1 MSERHARIAVKQRFG
16 RSGVL
21 TVFAI
26 AMCGAT
32 AHAGELRV
40 LHAEPFTVQLPER
53 IGARSQKMNAP
64 AVSVAGKQFDLALE
78 SNERLA
84 EAIPASQLAG
94 LGTHALY
101 RGQLSGIP
109 GSWVRLS
116 RINGRT
122 YGAIWD
128 GIDLYAIGPRHEIE
142 AKMDRPIAGGPSE
155 TAIFR
160 WADTQGGEVQAC
172 GLADDTRATSA
183 DQYRALVRE
192 LKDTAAATASQ
203 QVEVA
208 LIGDYEF
215 YTAFGSQAVA
225 TMLERINVV
234 DGIFS
239 SQVGVSIV
247 PTDFKVFDTASDP
260 FDSTSA
266 STLLDEVGAY
276 KASQPAIRSRGIA
289 HLMTGRNLDG
299 NTVGIAVMS
308 AVCQPRAGVSLS
320 QGNGGSFTAP
330 LIAAHE
336 LGHNFGAPHDGEGE
350 CQSAPSGFL
359 MAPSINGSSQFS
371 NCSIQQ
377 MQPVIASAAC
387 ITAYQAPDA
396 SVSFPGAPF
405 QVANGE
411 SFDVPIDIGA
421 PGDGAVQDLTVTAN
435 IGGSIESATLDG
447 TTCTID
453 RSTVQCR
460 ISQLASHET
469 RRLTVRTHLLNQQPA
484 TLSAS
489 VSAWKDANDQNNSA
503 TTSLVASDTAS
514 PPPAPAPSPAPTP
527 SPSQPP
533 PASGKKSG
541 GGGGMEVLSLLGLL
555 LTYAVR
561 RHVTSR

>member
-1 MSERHARIAVKQRFG
+1 
-16 RSGVL
+16 
-21 TVFAI
+21 
-26 AMCGAT
+26 
-32 AHAGELRV
+32 
-40 LHAEPFTVQLPER
+40 
-53 IGARSQKMNAP
+53 
-64 AVSVAGKQFDLALE
+64 
-78 SNERLA
+78 
-84 EAIPASQLAG
+84 
-94 LGTHALY
+94 
-101 RGQLSGIP
+101 
-109 GSWVRLS
+109 
-116 RINGRT
+116 
-122 YGAIWD
+122 
-128 GIDLYAIGPRHEIE
+128 
-142 AKMDRPIAGGPSE
+142 
-155 TAIFR
+155 
-160 WADTQGGEVQAC
+160 
-172 GLADDTRATSA
+172 
-183 DQYRALVRE
+183 
-192 LKDTAAATASQ
+192 
-203 QVEVA
+203 
-208 LIGDYEF
+208 
-215 YTAFGSQAVA
+215 
-225 TMLERINVV
+225 
-234 DGIFS
+234 
-239 SQVGVSIV
+239 
-247 PTDFKVFDTASDP
+247 
-260 FDSTSA
+260 
-266 STLLDEVGAY
+266 
-276 KASQPAIRSRGIA
+276 
-289 HLMTGRNLDG
+289 MTGRNLDG

-387 ITAYQAPDA
+387 ITPYQAPDA